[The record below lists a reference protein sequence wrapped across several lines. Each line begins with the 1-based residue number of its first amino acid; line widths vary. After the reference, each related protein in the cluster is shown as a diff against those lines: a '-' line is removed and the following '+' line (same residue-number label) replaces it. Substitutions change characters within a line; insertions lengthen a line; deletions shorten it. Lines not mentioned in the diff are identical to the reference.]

1 MEPKDNN
8 QNRGL
13 VAGYKPNR
21 ISLYILLLSSGRLD
35 ELADVFYKD
44 MEKYKI
50 VEEEEQDHQSQAEA
64 EQEDIYNNK
73 PVNELT
79 SEDHKK
85 LYKMYLRKCLNEFDE
100 CIDYAKKTNDLD
112 DLMNVAKCMVHDV
125 EDAMDGKN

>member
-64 EQEDIYNNK
+64 EQEDI
-73 PVNELT
+73 
-79 SEDHKK
+79 
-85 LYKMYLRKCLNEFDE
+85 
-100 CIDYAKKTNDLD
+100 
-112 DLMNVAKCMVHDV
+112 
-125 EDAMDGKN
+125 